1 MTVAERLEKRGEAR
15 GLLEG
20 EAKGRMEGETT
31 GRNAILSRLLSKRFG
46 LNTLDIRMQERL
58 RNASPEQ
65 LDRWA
70 ERILDA
76 KTVDDVFDE

>member
-1 MTVAERLEKRGEAR
+1 MEGRLE
-15 GLLEG
+15 
-20 EAKGRMEGETT
+20 GRMEGEAT
-31 GRNAILSRLLSKRFG
+31 GRNAILSRQLAKRFG

-76 KTVDDVFDE
+76 KTVDDVFGDEVNL

>member
-1 MTVAERLEKRGEAR
+1 MTIAEQWKQEGRRE
-15 GLLEG
+15 GLAEG
-20 EAKGRMEGETT
+20 EAI
-31 GRNAILSRLLSKRFG
+31 GRNAILSRQLAKRFG
-46 LNTLDIRMQERL
+46 LNIHDIRMQERL